1 MLLLVSIGAS
11 AQQITSVSGNVSDDM
26 GPLMAAAV
34 CEVDANGR
42 IINSAITDMNGNFTM
57 EVKSTKNKIRFTY
70 VGCKSQTFALNKAV
84 YNVLMI
90 SDTVIDEVVVKAKKR
105 VDWPFLNVKSLL
117 RHRVFPCRSLKDCQ

>member
-57 EVKSTKNKIRFTY
+57 EVKSTKT
-70 VGCKSQTFALNKAV
+70 
-84 YNVLMI
+84 
-90 SDTVIDEVVVKAKKR
+90 EKK
-105 VDWPFLNVKSLL
+105 
-117 RHRVFPCRSLKDCQ
+117 KD